1 MCHGYKHN
9 TVYSEDFVT
18 LAFTF
23 YAWHCYIPTLSQGQN
38 KKFDDRPRTNARG
51 QGQIFEAEDKI
62 LASRT

>member
-23 YAWHCYIPTLSQGQN
+23 YAWHCYITTN
-38 KKFDDRPRTNARG
+38 KEYLINCH
-51 QGQIFEAEDKI
+51 I
-62 LASRT
+62 L